1 MSSGNP
7 LHALAGLGQSV
18 WLDFI
23 RRSWLEDGTV
33 ERLIR
38 EDDLRGMTSNPAIF
52 EKAIAQGR
60 EYDSQI
66 STLVASGEREP
77 LAIYEEVAV
86 ADIRQAADLL
96 AGVYRRIGRTGDSQK
111 ALETFK
117 RLEREASEL
126 EAKRRSGKDKVE

>member
-1 MSSGNP
+1 MTAGNP

-52 EKAIAQGR
+52 EKAIAHGR
-60 EYDSQI
+60 EYDAQI
-66 STLVASGEREP
+66 AEIVARM
-77 LAIYEEVAV
+77 V
-86 ADIRQAADLL
+86 
-96 AGVYRRIGRTGDSQK
+96 
-111 ALETFK
+111 
-117 RLEREASEL
+117 
-126 EAKRRSGKDKVE
+126 